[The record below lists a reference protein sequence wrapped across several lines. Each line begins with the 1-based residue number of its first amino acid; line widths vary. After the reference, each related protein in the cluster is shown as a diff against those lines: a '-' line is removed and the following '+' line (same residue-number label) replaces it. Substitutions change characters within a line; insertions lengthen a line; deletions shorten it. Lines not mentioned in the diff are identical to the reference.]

1 MKSHRRYAKLVHPGG
16 VAARVE
22 YSDECVVS
30 PQRNV
35 RVFGRGLHSS
45 TSQLNLSRFRNK
57 NSPRTSPNTP

>member
-35 RVFGRGLHSS
+35 RVFDRLPCGVVTAKGGDACA
-45 TSQLNLSRFRNK
+45 
-57 NSPRTSPNTP
+57 PCPPPPPP